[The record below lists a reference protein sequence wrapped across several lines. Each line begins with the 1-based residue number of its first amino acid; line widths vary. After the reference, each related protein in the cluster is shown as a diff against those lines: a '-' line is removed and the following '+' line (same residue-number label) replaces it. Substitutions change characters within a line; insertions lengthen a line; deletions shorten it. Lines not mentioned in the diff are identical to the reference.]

1 MNEMRFHI
9 ELFMCLAGNLF
20 SMYIISR
27 FFSIFFETDA
37 STKRKWARFL
47 CYGFYYLFNSI
58 AAFYFHW
65 PPIMIISTN
74 FAGCM
79 LVAWSYRGEWKHRIC
94 AVLLIVTMSIV
105 CENAVY
111 YYLNSLRVQH
121 VNLICIL
128 ATNLLFFMLV
138 LLLQKA
144 IDLKYGE
151 EFAVLEWAAVIVIPV
166 CSLLVSV
173 IVLDDC
179 KGEVI
184 VLVGGISMILINVF
198 LFFLLDRV
206 HKMYRVQ
213 LTLALLEQQNQ
224 AYESQMELLRD
235 SEERITSLRHDI
247 KNHFLVLDQLAEQ
260 NNCKEAKNYI
270 HSLMPLV
277 EAQQKL
283 IFTGNP
289 IIDGFLNMKLN
300 EASAYGANVETNLQI
315 SKNIPIAPKD
325 MSIVLGNL
333 LDNAIKALSL
343 CEKKPPLL
351 AVAMRQEPGAL
362 LIEIENSHNGT
373 VHKFG
378 NMFQT
383 TKPKKDGHGI
393 GLKNV
398 QRVVE
403 AYHGQMEIDYTE
415 ERFMVK
421 LVMFI
426 ESQNQ

>member
-1 MNEMRFHI
+1 MRFNI

-27 FFSIFFETDA
+27 FFSIFFDTGA
-37 STKRKWARFL
+37 STKRKWARFS
-47 CYGFYYLFNSI
+47 CYGFYYLLNSI

-65 PPIMIISTN
+65 PPIMIIFTN
-74 FAGCM
+74 VAGCM
-79 LVAWSYRGEWKHRIC
+79 LVAWTYSGQWKYRIC
-94 AVLLIVTMSIV
+94 AALLIVTMSIV

-111 YYLNSLRVQH
+111 YYLDSLH
-121 VNLICIL
+121 IEHIDLICIL
-128 ATNLLFFMLV
+128 STNLLFFMLV

-151 EFAVLEWAAVIVIPV
+151 EFAFLEWAAVVVIPV
-166 CSLLVSV
+166 CSLFVSV

-179 KGEVI
+179 KDEI
-184 VLVGGISMILINVF
+184 TVLIGGISMILINVF
-198 LFFLLDRV
+198 LFFLLNRV

-224 AYESQMELLRD
+224 AYESQMGLLQD

-260 NNCKEAKNYI
+260 DDCGEIKNYI
-270 HSLMPLV
+270 HSLMPLA
-277 EAQQKL
+277 ETQQKL
-283 IFTGNP
+283 ITTGNP

-300 EASAYGANVETNLQI
+300 EASLRGANVKTNLKI

-343 CEKKPPLL
+343 CKQKPPLL
-351 AVAMRQEPGAL
+351 AVTMRQEPGAL
-362 LIEIENSHNGT
+362 LIEITNSYNGA
-373 VHKFG
+373 VRKFG
-378 NMFQT
+378 NSFQT
-383 TKPKKDGHGI
+383 TKFKKDGHGI

-403 AYHGQMEIDYTE
+403 TYHGQMEIDYTE
-415 ERFMVK
+415 ELFMVK

-426 ESQNQ
+426 ES

>member
-1 MNEMRFHI
+1 MNEMRFNI

-27 FFSIFFETDA
+27 SFSIFFEADA
-37 STKRKWARFL
+37 STKRKWARFS
-47 CYGFYYLFNSI
+47 CYGVYYLFNSI
-58 AAFYFHW
+58 AAFYLYW

-74 FAGCM
+74 VAGCA
-79 LVAWSYRGEWKHRIC
+79 LVSWSYRGKWKHRIC

-111 YYLNSLRVQH
+111 YYLNSLH
-121 VNLICIL
+121 VEHIDLICIL

-151 EFAVLEWAAVIVIPV
+151 EFAFLEWAAVVVIPV

-179 KGEVI
+179 KGEVT
-184 VLVGGISMILINVF
+184 VLIGGISMILINVF

-206 HKMYRVQ
+206 HKIYRVQ

-247 KNHFLVLDQLAEQ
+247 RNHFLVLDQLAEQ
-260 NNCKEAKNYI
+260 NDCQEAKNYI

-289 IIDGFLNMKLN
+289 VLDGFLNLKLN
-300 EASAYGANVETNLQI
+300 EASIYGAHVETDLQI

-325 MSIVLGNL
+325 MSIILGNL

-343 CEKKPPLL
+343 CKKKPPLL
-351 AVAMRQEPGAL
+351 TITMRQEPGAL
-362 LIEIENSHNGT
+362 LIEIKNSYNGA
-373 VHKFG
+373 VRKFG
-378 NMFQT
+378 NSFQT
-383 TKPKKDGHGI
+383 TKRKKEGHGI

-403 AYHGQMEIDYTE
+403 TYHGQMEIDYTE
-415 ERFMVK
+415 ELFIVK